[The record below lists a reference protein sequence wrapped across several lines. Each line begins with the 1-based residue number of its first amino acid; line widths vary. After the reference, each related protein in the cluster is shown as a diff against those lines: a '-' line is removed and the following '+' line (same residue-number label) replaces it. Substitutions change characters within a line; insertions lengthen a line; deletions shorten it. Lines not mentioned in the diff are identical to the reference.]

1 MLSMSPNFTS
11 RGELKEFHHLIF
23 FIEAIANT
31 NHENRCMHAIIYYYF
46 WVLVS
51 HSHCRLLYTKCVSLA
66 M

>member
-31 NHENRCMHAIIYYYF
+31 NHENWCMHAIYN
-46 WVLVS
+46 
-51 HSHCRLLYTKCVSLA
+51 LLLFLGISLT
-66 M
+66 